1 MPPGGQ
7 PPGGQPPG
15 GGYPGGP
22 YQGGG
27 MPPAGGQRAFS
38 VGDAFGY
45 GWKKFTENLGPILI
59 AMLVFMLIGAVIY
72 GLQYLV
78 QTVTAPETT
87 VVTGENGFVVQRSG
101 GGFLG
106 GLVSFIF
113 AIISFV
119 WNYLVQAGVAR
130 GGLAVTEGRPIVLG
144 ELLSFNKLG
153 RIILA
158 GILLGIMTAI
168 GLILCIIPG
177 LIVIF
182 FGSFFVYFIL
192 DQDLGAIDSI
202 KASFSFVKDNVGNL
216 LLLFILSLIAMFIG
230 ALLCGIGLLVAYP
243 VVFIAHAY
251 AYKVLRGVP
260 VAP

>member
-1 MPPGGQ
+1 
-7 PPGGQPPG
+7 
-15 GGYPGGP
+15 
-22 YQGGG
+22 
-27 MPPAGGQRAFS
+27 MPPAGGQRPFS

-59 AMLVFMLIGAVIY
+59 AMVVFLLIGGVIY
-72 GLQYLV
+72 GLQFLV
-78 QTVTAPETT
+78 QQATSPETT
-87 VVTGENGFVVQRSG
+87 VVSGENGFVVQQSG
-101 GGFLG
+101 SGFLG
-106 GLVSFIF
+106 LLISLIF
-113 AIISFV
+113 SIILFV
-119 WNYLVQAGVAR
+119 WNYLIQAAVAR

-158 GILLGIMTAI
+158 GIILGALTVV
-168 GLILCIIPG
+168 GLILCILPG

-192 DQDLGAIDSI
+192 DQDLGAWDSI

-216 LLLFILSLIAMFIG
+216 LLLYILSLIAVFVG
-230 ALLCGIGLLVAYP
+230 ALLCGIGLIVAYP
-243 VVFIAHAY
+243 VVYIAYAY